1 MLIPAALGRSS
12 QAVVNGALEDAEKRV
27 AEPDLVG

>member
-12 QAVVNGALEDAEKRV
+12 GVVVKVAPEDAEEQV